1 VPDQGLIH
9 AVGRDVTD
17 EKEQALAP
25 ARAEDQLRQAQKME
39 AVGHLTGG
47 VAHDF
52 NNPLQVVVGN
62 LEILQRN
69 LKADSARLKRAVEND
84 MTGARR
90 AAVLTQRLL
99 AFSRRQPLA
108 PRALDP
114 NQLVRGMSDLLSR
127 TLGETVRI
135 ETSLA
140 DDVYRVEVDPNQLEN
155 AILNLAVNARD
166 AMLSGGSL
174 TIETADAQL
183 DCAYAETNAD
193 VAPGPYA
200 VIFISDTGSGMDRET
215 LTRVF
220 EPFFTTKEV
229 GKGTGLGLS
238 MVYGFV
244 KQSGGH
250 VNIYSEVDQGTTV
263 RIYLPKLMGQTSEE
277 IAADDLQEPP
287 PGSRSET
294 LLVVEDDDD
303 VRVYSV
309 EILRELGYRV
319 VEAHDSASALRL
331 LERQDGRVDLL
342 FSDIVLPGGVNGEQL
357 AERARH
363 PAQTEGAV
371 HHRLCPQRDHARRP
385 AGGWRRTDHQAVHL
399 CRPGGAHQGHPGP
412 VAEAGNARS
421 VETERRPLSVCVRQR
436 FEVAF
441 GRGAEIDHAS
451 IVLHPSLSQQR
462 FGLGGKAA
470 YALVVVGLG
479 HEFLSLVQAV
489 LGQARML
496 TQQPVAKGRQVPFV
510 LPARV
515 RHHLVAVVEY
525 AQDQMAGVPLRGAK
539 PVINGQAMSADEMR
553 DDGAAVADRLPIVND
568 VGQLP
573 AVRPRRRRCADG

>member
-1 VPDQGLIH
+1 MWRLSSDVMLVARYDSTITAVNPAWMTLFGWRETDLIGRTLMEFVHPDDIATTVTTEGQLGSKTLRFENRYRHRDGSYRWLSWTAVPEQGLIH

-17 EKEQALAP
+17 EKEQALAL

-52 NNPLQVVVGN
+52 NNLLQVVVGN

-69 LKADSARLKRAVEND
+69 LKADSGRLKRAVENA

-114 NQLVRGMSDLLSR
+114 NQLVLGMSDLLSR

-135 ETSLA
+135 ETILA
-140 DDVYRVEVDPNQLEN
+140 GDVYRVEVDPNQLEN

-166 AMLSGGSL
+166 AMLPGGSL
-174 TIETADAQL
+174 TIETANAQL
-183 DCAYAETNAD
+183 DGGDVETNAD

-200 VIFISDTGSGMDRET
+200 VISVTDTGSGMDRET

-250 VNIYSEVDQGTTV
+250 VKIYSEIDQGTTV
-263 RIYLPKLMGQTSEE
+263 RIYLPKLMGETSEE
-277 IAADDLQEPP
+277 ITADDLQEPP

-294 LLVVEDDDD
+294 ILVVEDDDD
-303 VRVYSV
+303 VRMYSV
-309 EILRELGYRV
+309 EILREASMRTFGSRAHWRV
-319 VEAHDSASALRL
+319 RAGGRKASA
-331 LERQDGRVDLL
+331 
-342 FSDIVLPGGVNGEQL
+342 PL
-357 AERARH
+357 ARSTT
-363 PAQTEGAV
+363 PASATT
-371 HHRLCPQRDHARRP
+371 P
-385 AGGWRRTDHQAVHL
+385 ALSSSGWRR
-399 CRPGGAHQGHPGP
+399 R
-412 VAEAGNARS
+412 
-421 VETERRPLSVCVRQR
+421 
-436 FEVAF
+436 
-441 GRGAEIDHAS
+441 
-451 IVLHPSLSQQR
+451 
-462 FGLGGKAA
+462 
-470 YALVVVGLG
+470 
-479 HEFLSLVQAV
+479 
-489 LGQARML
+489 
-496 TQQPVAKGRQVPFV
+496 
-510 LPARV
+510 
-515 RHHLVAVVEY
+515 
-525 AQDQMAGVPLRGAK
+525 
-539 PVINGQAMSADEMR
+539 
-553 DDGAAVADRLPIVND
+553 
-568 VGQLP
+568 
-573 AVRPRRRRCADG
+573 